1 MSDTLVH
8 YGVKGM
14 RRGTRKS
21 REERNAERR
30 AKYEAK
36 LKAKYGDHD
45 IAKIENYLKKR
56 KEHAE
61 KVKNWRLAN
70 QRNRQLTATE
80 RREKY
85 YGELDRGKL
94 GKTYSTDATLAEAA
108 RKFYKKGHNKRMGH
122 SELMHYGVKGM
133 KWGVR
138 RRARRDAKEFTQ
150 AKMYYGEGAGN
161 RRKLIKATVKARS
174 KDPFYKSE
182 FDKAVANTDMSKR
195 ASQARRQRG
204 RKNARNA
211 TGKTVRGVG
220 NIATG
225 NVSRAGG
232 ALALGYL
239 GYQAAKRTGH
249 APSEA
254 ELLRKAARGARKIKR
269 VVQHDAVLA
278 HYGVK
283 GMKWGVRKQRIK
295 DAKRWTSKKQAKIDG
310 MSDDQLKKANNRLRL
325 EKEYKQ
331 LTQTKLEKYRKR
343 AGKAAE
349 EAAFNTLQNI
359 LQRGIKTAA
368 SKGGSAA
375 INGAKRFKHSET
387 RMSDN
392 IFFIDEDE
400 VLAHHGVKGMRWG
413 VRKQRPSGGAGPSK
427 KRKGLSRKQKAAIA
441 GVLGTAA
448 AAGAGY
454 YLHKSGNGKKLAG
467 LAKKHGAAAKKF
479 AQGKGRNLGA
489 QARVKAAQSKRFA
502 KAQSANAK
510 SAAEKLKQTKAGKY
524 AEAARLGVNAAKFKA
539 GTAAR
544 SAGYKA
550 KNQAWKA
557 GNRARK
563 AATGGVGGA
572 KAAAGSAARA
582 AKSKFGKKP
591 QSKALSTVVRS
602 GGVGRRKIVGTGTK
616 VVGGGD
622 KALAK
627 NLAKIAAVGAGA
639 NAAGVVAGRTAATAV
654 GRKLERSGKR
664 KRAQK
669 RR

>member
-1 MSDTLVH
+1 MSDTLTH

-36 LKAKYGDHD
+36 LKAKYGDND
-45 IAKIENYLKKR
+45 IGKIETYLKIR

-61 KVKNWRLAN
+61 KVKKWRQAN

-122 SELMHYGVKGM
+122 SELMH
-133 KWGVR
+133 
-138 RRARRDAKEFTQ
+138 F
-150 AKMYYGEGAGN
+150 
-161 RRKLIKATVKARS
+161 
-174 KDPFYKSE
+174 
-182 FDKAVANTDMSKR
+182 
-195 ASQARRQRG
+195 
-204 RKNARNA
+204 
-211 TGKTVRGVG
+211 
-220 NIATG
+220 
-225 NVSRAGG
+225 
-232 ALALGYL
+232 
-239 GYQAAKRTGH
+239 
-249 APSEA
+249 
-254 ELLRKAARGARKIKR
+254 
-269 VVQHDAVLA
+269 
-278 HYGVK
+278 GVK
-283 GMKWGVRKQRIK
+283 GMKWGVRKKRIK

-359 LQRGIKTAA
+359 LQRGVKTAA

-375 INGAKRFKHSET
+375 INGAKRFKHSE
-387 RMSDN
+387 RGMPEN

-427 KRKGLSRKQKAAIA
+427 KRKGLSRNQKRAIA
-441 GVLGTAA
+441 GALGL
-448 AAGAGY
+448 AAGVGTGI
-454 YLHKSGNGKKLAG
+454 YLKKSGNGKKIAA
-467 LAKKHGAAAKKF
+467 LAKKQGAAAKKF
-479 AQGKGRNLGA
+479 TQGKGRNLGA
-489 QARVKAAQSKRFA
+489 QARVKKAQAKRFA
-502 KAQSANAK
+502 KTQSANAK
-510 SAAEKLKQTKAGKY
+510 GAAEKLKTTKAGKY
-524 AEAARLGVNAAKFKA
+524 AEATRLGANAARFKA
-539 GTAAR
+539 TTAAR

-557 GNRARK
+557 GNSARN
-563 AATGGVGGA
+563 AAKGGA
-572 KAAAGSAARA
+572 SGV
-582 AKSKFGKKP
+582 KSKFGKKAP
-591 QSKALSTVVRS
+591 SKALSTVVRS
-602 GGVGRRKIVGTGTK
+602 GGAGRRKLATSGTK
-616 VVGGGD
+616 VVRGGD
-622 KALAK
+622 KTLAK
-627 NLAKIAAVGAGA
+627 NLAKIGAVGVGA
-639 NAAGVVAGRTAATAV
+639 HATGVVAGRAAAKAA
-654 GRKLERSGKR
+654 GKKLESAGKR
-664 KRAQK
+664 RRAQK

>member
-1 MSDTLVH
+1 MRDQLMH

-36 LKAKYGDHD
+36 LKAKYGIDD
-45 IAKIENYLKKR
+45 VGKIENYLKKR

-108 RKFYKKGHNKRMGH
+108 RKFYKKGHNKRMSH
-122 SELMHYGVKGM
+122 SELMH
-133 KWGVR
+133 
-138 RRARRDAKEFTQ
+138 F
-150 AKMYYGEGAGN
+150 
-161 RRKLIKATVKARS
+161 
-174 KDPFYKSE
+174 
-182 FDKAVANTDMSKR
+182 
-195 ASQARRQRG
+195 
-204 RKNARNA
+204 
-211 TGKTVRGVG
+211 
-220 NIATG
+220 
-225 NVSRAGG
+225 
-232 ALALGYL
+232 
-239 GYQAAKRTGH
+239 
-249 APSEA
+249 
-254 ELLRKAARGARKIKR
+254 
-269 VVQHDAVLA
+269 
-278 HYGVK
+278 GVK
-283 GMKWGVRKQRIK
+283 GMKWGVRKSRIK
-295 DAKRWTSKKQAKIDG
+295 NSKKWSSSKQAKIDG
-310 MSDDQLKKANNRLRL
+310 MSDDQLRRINNRIRL
-325 EKEYKQ
+325 EKEYRQ
-331 LTQTKLEKYRKR
+331 LTQTRMERYRSK
-343 AGKAAE
+343 AEKAAE
-349 EAAFNTLQNI
+349 EAAFTTLQNV
-359 LQRGIKTAA
+359 LQKGIKNAA
-368 SKGGSAA
+368 SKGGSATLK
-375 INGAKRFKHSET
+375 GAKRFKHSET

-467 LAKKHGAAAKKF
+467 LTKKF

-489 QARVKAAQSKRFA
+489 QARVKKAQAKRFA
-502 KAQSANAK
+502 KAQTANAK
-510 SAAEKLKQTKAGKY
+510 GAAEKLKTTKAGKY
-524 AEAARLGVNAAKFKA
+524 AEAARLGANAAKFKA
-539 GTAAR
+539 GAAAR

-557 GNRARK
+557 GN
-563 AATGGVGGA
+563 AAKGGA
-572 KAAAGSAARA
+572 SGVKSAAGSAARA
-582 AKSKFGKKP
+582 AKSKFGKRP
-591 QSKALSTVVRS
+591 PSKALSTAVRS
-602 GGVGRRKIVGTGTK
+602 GGAGRRKLAVSGTK
-616 VVGGGD
+616 VVGRGD
-622 KALAK
+622 KTLAK
-627 NLAKIAAVGAGA
+627 NLAKIGAVGVGA
-639 NAAGVVAGRTAATAV
+639 HATGVVAGRAAAKAA
-654 GRKLERSGKR
+654 GKKLESTGKR
-664 KRAQK
+664 RRAQK

>member
-1 MSDTLVH
+1 MSDQLMH

-36 LKAKYGDHD
+36 LKAKYGIDD
-45 IAKIENYLKKR
+45 VGKIENYLKKR

-108 RKFYKKGHNKRMGH
+108 RKFYKKGHNKRMSH
-122 SELMHYGVKGM
+122 SELMH
-133 KWGVR
+133 
-138 RRARRDAKEFTQ
+138 F
-150 AKMYYGEGAGN
+150 
-161 RRKLIKATVKARS
+161 
-174 KDPFYKSE
+174 
-182 FDKAVANTDMSKR
+182 
-195 ASQARRQRG
+195 
-204 RKNARNA
+204 
-211 TGKTVRGVG
+211 
-220 NIATG
+220 
-225 NVSRAGG
+225 
-232 ALALGYL
+232 
-239 GYQAAKRTGH
+239 
-249 APSEA
+249 
-254 ELLRKAARGARKIKR
+254 
-269 VVQHDAVLA
+269 
-278 HYGVK
+278 GVK

-310 MSDDQLKKANNRLRL
+310 MSDDQLRRINNRIRL
-325 EKEYKQ
+325 EKEYRQ
-331 LTQTKLEKYRKR
+331 LTQTRMERYRSK

-349 EAAFNTLQNI
+349 EAAFNTLQNV
-359 LQRGIKTAA
+359 LQKGIKNAA

-375 INGAKRFKHSET
+375 LKGAKRFKHSET

-400 VLAHHGVKGMRWG
+400 VLAHHGVKGMKWG
-413 VRKQRPSGGAGPSK
+413 VRKQRPSGGAGQSK

-467 LAKKHGAAAKKF
+467 LAKKQGAAAKKF

-489 QARVKAAQSKRFA
+489 QARVKTAQSKRFA
-502 KAQSANAK
+502 KAQSANLK
-510 SAAEKLKQTKAGKY
+510 GAADKLKQTKAGKY
-524 AEAARLGVNAAKFKA
+524 AEATRLGANAAKFKA
-539 GTAAR
+539 GAAAR

-557 GNRARK
+557 GNSARN
-563 AATGGVGGA
+563 AAKGGTRGV
-572 KAAAGSAARA
+572 KSAAGSAARA
-582 AKSKFGKKP
+582 AKSKFGKKAP
-591 QSKALSTVVRS
+591 SKALSTAVRS
-602 GGVGRRKIVGTGTK
+602 GGVGRRKLAVSGTKIVGR
-616 VVGGGD
+616 GD
-622 KALAK
+622 KTLAK
-627 NLAKIAAVGAGA
+627 NLAKIGAVGVGA
-639 NAAGVVAGRTAATAV
+639 HATGVVAGRAAAKAA
-654 GRKLERSGKR
+654 GKKLESTGKR

>member
-36 LKAKYGDHD
+36 LKAKYGIDD
-45 IAKIENYLKKR
+45 VGKIENYLKKR

-122 SELMHYGVKGM
+122 SELMH
-133 KWGVR
+133 
-138 RRARRDAKEFTQ
+138 F
-150 AKMYYGEGAGN
+150 
-161 RRKLIKATVKARS
+161 
-174 KDPFYKSE
+174 
-182 FDKAVANTDMSKR
+182 
-195 ASQARRQRG
+195 
-204 RKNARNA
+204 
-211 TGKTVRGVG
+211 
-220 NIATG
+220 
-225 NVSRAGG
+225 
-232 ALALGYL
+232 
-239 GYQAAKRTGH
+239 
-249 APSEA
+249 
-254 ELLRKAARGARKIKR
+254 
-269 VVQHDAVLA
+269 
-278 HYGVK
+278 GVK
-283 GMKWGVRKQRIK
+283 GMKWGVRKSRIK
-295 DAKRWTSKKQAKIDG
+295 NSKKWSSSKQAKIDG
-310 MSDDQLKKANNRLRL
+310 MSDDQLRRINNRIRL
-325 EKEYKQ
+325 EKEYRQ
-331 LTQTKLEKYRKR
+331 LTQTRMERYRNK

-349 EAAFNTLQNI
+349 EAAFNTLQNV
-359 LQRGIKTAA
+359 LQKGIKNAA

-375 INGAKRFKHSET
+375 IKVAKRFKHSET
-387 RMSDN
+387 GMSDN

-413 VRKQRPSGGAGPSK
+413 VRKQRPSGGAGPTK

-448 AAGAGY
+448 AVGGGY
-454 YLHKSGNGKKLAG
+454 YLHKSGNGKKIAA
-467 LAKKHGAAAKKF
+467 LAKKQGAAAKKF
-479 AQGKGRNLGA
+479 TQAKGRNLGA
-489 QARVKAAQSKRFA
+489 QARVKKAQAKRFA
-502 KAQSANAK
+502 KAQSTNVK
-510 SAAEKLKQTKAGKY
+510 GAAEKLKQTKAGKY
-524 AEAARLGVNAAKFKA
+524 AEATRLGANAAKFKA

-557 GNRARK
+557 GNTARK
-563 AATGGVGGA
+563 AAKGGAGGV
-572 KAAAGSAARA
+572 KSAAGSAARA
-582 AKSKFGKKP
+582 AKSKFGKKAP
-591 QSKALSTVVRS
+591 SKALSTVVRS
-602 GGVGRRKIVGTGTK
+602 GGAGRRKLAVSGTK
-616 VVGGGD
+616 VVRGGD
-622 KALAK
+622 KTLAK
-627 NLAKIAAVGAGA
+627 NLAKIGAVGVGA
-639 NAAGVVAGRTAATAV
+639 HATGVVAGRAAAKAA
-654 GRKLERSGKR
+654 GKKLESTGKR
-664 KRAQK
+664 RRAQK